1 MLNTRHLSSNK
12 LIKHVDNIKSLV
24 IENELL
30 KYIIKSLKKRLESDK
45 KLEVEAQQP
54 IEFKSK
60 NELSNYMSFK
70 KQQQPNQ
77 LSNYMSFK
85 KQQPRHT
92 QIYDNDNNNNNMSY
106 KKQKL
111 SDVLSSPYKY
121 DKQQKLP
128 YFESNPYKYE
138 IKRNSKPKLLII
150 LRKKNII

>member
-1 MLNTRHLSSNK
+1 MLNTEHLSSNK

-45 KLEVEAQQP
+45 KLD
-54 IEFKSK
+54 IE
-60 NELSNYMSFK
+60 
-70 KQQQPNQ
+70 
-77 LSNYMSFK
+77 
-85 KQQPRHT
+85 T
-92 QIYDNDNNNNNMSY
+92 QRYNND

-111 SDVLSSPYKY
+111 PDFLSSPYKY

-128 YFESNPYKYE
+128 YFESNPYNYE

>member
-1 MLNTRHLSSNK
+1 MLNTEHLSSNK

>member
-1 MLNTRHLSSNK
+1 MLNTEHLSSNK

-45 KLEVEAQQP
+45 KLEIETQQ
-54 IEFKSK
+54 S
-60 NELSNYMSFK
+60 L
-70 KQQQPNQ
+70 
-77 LSNYMSFK
+77 
-85 KQQPRHT
+85 HT
-92 QIYDNDNNNNNMSY
+92 QRYDNNN
-106 KKQKL
+106 KQKL
-111 SDVLSSPYKY
+111 PDFLSSPYKY
-121 DKQQKLP
+121 DKQQKQP

>member
-1 MLNTRHLSSNK
+1 MLNTEHLSSNK

-45 KLEVEAQQP
+45 KIEVEAQQP

-60 NELSNYMSFK
+60 NELSNYISFK
-70 KQQQPNQ
+70 KQK
-77 LSNYMSFK
+77 LYVET
-85 KQQPRHT
+85 QQPRHT
-92 QIYDNDNNNNNMSY
+92 QRYDNDN
-106 KKQKL
+106 KQKL
-111 SDVLSSPYKY
+111 PDFLSSPYKY

-128 YFESNPYKYE
+128 YFESNPYNYD